1 MGVVANRLNGVEPP
15 VERGVYTAREAAVRL
30 GVSYTTVKLAL
41 QRGELKAI
49 RVGSRRARGMPDAGP
64 GSWATG
70 GAVAPDRIHRRSGGH
85 WMEEEG
91 TITGRTT
98 LEGEG
103 QKSR

>member
-49 RVGSRRARGMPDAGP
+49 RVGSR
-64 GSWATG
+64 WAIPK
-70 GAVAPDRIHRRSGGH
+70 AWLDR
-85 WMEEEG
+85 
-91 TITGRTT
+91 
-98 LEGEG
+98 LLAGEG
-103 QKSR
+103 DA